1 MFLSKGKNNE
11 LLPFQKG
18 TTQAAVWNGVLR
30 KKINRTFR

>member
-18 TTQAAVWNGVLR
+18 TTQAAIL
-30 KKINRTFR
+30 KISMEWRAA